1 MKKNRFIRRV
11 NIICFLFFL
20 NVSLIFISSATAS
33 PAAPAPD
40 PTITHTLPEKTDL
53 FFQCTSLETL
63 YDNLSITPDTFWGE
77 PIDGLEEI
85 ESELGLNPFDLAA
98 LRTNGF
104 DVARPMGVGILDFK
118 IVDEEDPHLNLLLF
132 LPAKDEQKA
141 MAWIKSAIEKQN
153 GSTQFQKKGDIW
165 QWQFNEAGIPSISSD
180 VSDAADGIENKD
192 ATHEASMAT
201 DQGDGNLN
209 GLETETSMPS
219 FSFPN
224 YMTAANG
231 YLMLGTNPSEDMGT
245 LFGQLAQ
252 QLKKKGTS
260 SSPRLAKSAK
270 FKKVLGKLTNRK
282 DLILYADIERLISE
296 NPESMAFLSH
306 FSPGYAMMGGDG
318 AADDASTQATLAMLK
333 EYKAF
338 GGAVDLE
345 NPNFTADFYL
355 DLVKDSK
362 LFTLFK
368 GVPVN
373 RNIILGFQE
382 NPVML
387 WGFTQNMQ
395 SYWQLIRETLDQKMV
410 KEMESEFAKVKTD
423 YGIDVETDII
433 ANLGN
438 NFGVGIYDGMSI
450 NMGNINAL
458 LSLEFKD
465 AAKIHS
471 VIETAIK
478 ALPEEQQM
486 MVNRIKIGG
495 KTVYMMPVG
504 PFQVY
509 AGFKENR
516 FMITMGKPMFE
527 KALASDVSKGF
538 LTTITDKGLKST
550 LRADHS
556 MTYLNMME
564 LYYIV
569 KNFLP
574 MVMSVSPDAAMAM
587 TPEFQKIV
595 ALFDHIRMGFTAEKE
610 GFKGN
615 FVIKTHFDGPFL
627 KGVRGIS
634 DQIMEMKQKG
644 AM

>member
-1 MKKNRFIRRV
+1 MKENRLLWRV
-11 NIICFLFFL
+11 DIVLFLFFL
-20 NVSLIFISSATAS
+20 NVSLIVISSATAS
-33 PAAPAPD
+33 PATRIPD

-53 FFQCTSLETL
+53 FFQCTSLQTL
-63 YDNLSITPDTFWGE
+63 YDDLAITPDTFWGQ

-104 DVARPMGVGILDFK
+104 DVTRPIGVGILDFK
-118 IVDEEDPHLNLLLF
+118 IVDEEDPHLNLFLF

-141 MAWIKSAIEKQN
+141 MSWIKSAIEKQN
-153 GSTQFQKKGDIW
+153 DTVQFQTTGEIW
-165 QWQFNEAGIPSISSD
+165 QWQVNDASTSSVSEVSID
-180 VSDAADGIENKD
+180 DEGDKGVTGE
-192 ATHEASMAT
+192 TTTAT
-201 DQGDGNLN
+201 DQGDDSLN
-209 GLETETSMPS
+209 ESDSIPS
-219 FSFPN
+219 VASFTFPN

-245 LFGQLAQ
+245 LFNQLSQ
-252 QLKKKGTS
+252 QLKNKSAT
-260 SSPRLAKSAK
+260 SSPRLADSAK

-306 FSPGYAMMGGDG
+306 LSPGYTMMDDG
-318 AADDASTQATLAMLK
+318 ATDGSSPQEANLAMLK
-333 EYKAF
+333 EYKTF

-373 RNIILGFQE
+373 RNIILGLQE
-382 NPVML
+382 NPVLL

-395 SYWQLIRETLDQKMV
+395 TYWQLIRETLDQKML
-410 KEMESEFAKVKTD
+410 KDMESEFTKVKTD

-438 NFGVGIYDGMSI
+438 NFGAGIYDGMSI
-450 NMGNINAL
+450 NMGNVNAL
-458 LSLEFKD
+458 ISLEFKD
-465 AAKIHS
+465 PAKMHS
-471 VIETAIK
+471 VIETALK

-495 KTVYMMPVG
+495 SPVYMMPVG
-504 PFQVY
+504 PFQLY
-509 AGFKENR
+509 AGFKGNR
-516 FMITMGKPMFE
+516 LTITMGKPMFE

-538 LTTITDKGLKST
+538 MTTITDKGLKSS

-556 MTYLNMME
+556 MTYLNIME

-587 TPEFQKIV
+587 TPEFQKIA
-595 ALFDHIRMGFTAEKE
+595 ALFDHIRMGFNAEKE

-615 FVIKTHFDGPFL
+615 LVIKTHFDEPFL
-627 KGVRGIS
+627 KGVKRIS